1 MHGRSCFCLL
11 ASILFSASLM
21 LGQSAEARRDASPGG
36 LRSSAPAVKSLAPVA
51 GAQRSQT
58 RDAIVSVP
66 VLPRFPG
73 SPVRPVPVPGPIPWQ
88 PPIAS
93 PPSGFA
99 QLARAAGII
108 FSGTVVSVG
117 RTSAIIPGQSV
128 GSVAIT
134 FHVES
139 AIRGA
144 TPGEDLTITQWIGL
158 WSGGQRYRVGE
169 RVLLFLY
176 PRSRIGLT
184 SCVGAAMGRFA
195 IDSSGYVW
203 LSPQQI
209 LAFRTDPVFGGKSR
223 VRVSDFAL
231 AARWAGEE
239 E

>member
-1 MHGRSCFCLL
+1 MHGRSCLCLL

-21 LGQSAEARRDASPGG
+21 LGQSTEARRDAPPGG
-36 LRSSAPAVKSLAPVA
+36 ARSSEPAAKSLAPGA
-51 GAQRSQT
+51 GAHRSQT
-58 RDAIVSVP
+58 RAAIVSVP

-73 SPVRPVPVPGPIPWQ
+73 SPVEPVPIPEPVPWR
-88 PPIAS
+88 PPIFSA
-93 PPSGFA
+93 PSGFA

-108 FSGTVVSVG
+108 FSGTVVRVE

-144 TPGEDLTITQWIGL
+144 TAGEDLTITQWVGL
-158 WSGGQRYRVGE
+158 WSGGQRYQVGE
-169 RVLLFLY
+169 RLLLFLY

-209 LAFRTDPVFGGKSR
+209 MAFRTDPVLGGKSR
-223 VRVSDFAL
+223 VRISDFAS